1 MAKKKQIGILGAG
14 AIAIASMV
22 GAAQQANALVGPET
36 QQTSPSQ
43 QQNKKDAVIKIVNTQ
58 VERNR
63 KGLHGGVQNPYK
75 HVRTPKKNQR
85 QKRKF
90 NRQNPNSKQLK

>member
-1 MAKKKQIGILGAG
+1 MAKKKQIGLLGAG
-14 AIAIASMV
+14 AIAIASMM
-22 GAAQQANALVGPET
+22 GAAQQANALNAPAS
-36 QQTSPSQ
+36 QQQNAPSQ

-63 KGLHGGVQNPYK
+63 KGLHGGLQNPYK
-75 HVRTPKKNQR
+75 HINTPKKNQR

-90 NRQNPNSKQLK
+90 NRQNPNSKQL